1 MWAASPYCVDN
12 TPTGRSRT
20 HTRALYR
27 LQSTADVRDAT
38 LLVAMGTVC
47 LSCCHGAQPQSCI
60 PFCSALAESRA
71 RQGERRG
78 RLSGKGCG
86 SCFSSVGGP
95 LIGRGRRVQCLYAE
109 GTVSRTE
116 TRGGGGGSLG
126 LPSQYPPPPPPQ
138 FQWNASYRSL
148 VNKSQGSSGI
158 FFFVVVGIMGMKV
171 KEGYSSSKRKLVL
184 APPPYLFWCQ

>member
-1 MWAASPYCVDN
+1 MRTTTNKQKQTKRLCSTTVWAASPYCVDN
-12 TPTGRSRT
+12 TPAGHT
-20 HTRALYR
+20 HTHAPYR
-27 LQSTADVRDAT
+27 LPSTADVRDAT

-60 PFCSALAESRA
+60 PCCSAQAESRA

-109 GTVSRTE
+109 GTVSHTE
-116 TRGGGGGSLG
+116 TRGGGGETSLA
-126 LPSQYPPPPPPQ
+126 LPSQSPPPPSVSMERFLQ
-138 FQWNASYRSL
+138 ITS
-148 VNKSQGSSGI
+148 
-158 FFFVVVGIMGMKV
+158 
-171 KEGYSSSKRKLVL
+171 
-184 APPPYLFWCQ
+184 